1 MGTDPV
7 KRARAKRGLHRYT
20 GQGMVRGLIVRA
32 YHRLK
37 PWLESLENQESAAG
51 GPAVASGVSHFPT
64 FLCRLMEELARA
76 ERHHLELG
84 LLVFSLPLSAA
95 RGPQRTELE
104 VVLRD
109 CLRKSDIPG
118 RLSDDLLAVLL
129 PETGQ
134 RAPEAAERI
143 ARLLSQTAGTAVT
156 AGYARY
162 PQDGQRVSQLLAVA
176 TERSTGTAAP
186 EAMARGAGLEGSM
199 REIPKA
205 W

>member
-1 MGTDPV
+1 
-7 KRARAKRGLHRYT
+7 
-20 GQGMVRGLIVRA
+20 MVRTLILGGYR
-32 YHRLK
+32 RLR
-37 PWLESLENQESAAG
+37 PWLERLESEESMG
-51 GPAVASGVSHFPT
+51 DGPVVTSGVSHFPT
-64 FLCRLMEELARA
+64 FLCRLMEELVRA

-104 VVLRD
+104 VALRD
-109 CLRKSDIPG
+109 SLRQSDIPG

-143 ARLLSQTAGTAVT
+143 ARLLSQTAGAAVT

-162 PQDGQRVSQLLAVA
+162 PEDGLRVSELLAVA
-176 TERSTGTAAP
+176 TERSMGTAAP
-186 EAMARGAGLEGSM
+186 TPGARAAEPAANSP
-199 REIPKA
+199 EIHLA
-205 W
+205 R

>member
-1 MGTDPV
+1 
-7 KRARAKRGLHRYT
+7 
-20 GQGMVRGLIVRA
+20 MVRTLMLGA
-32 YHRLK
+32 YRRLR
-37 PWLESLENQESAAG
+37 PWLENLEREESMG
-51 GPAVASGVSHFPT
+51 DGPAVTSGVSHFPT
-64 FLCRLMEELARA
+64 FLCRLMEELVRA

-95 RGPQRTELE
+95 RGPLRTELE

-109 CLRKSDIPG
+109 CLRKSDVPG

-143 ARLLSQTAGTAVT
+143 ARLLSQTAGATIT

-162 PQDGQRVSQLLAVA
+162 PEDGLRVSELLAVA
-176 TERSTGTAAP
+176 TERSTDAAAP
-186 EAMARGAGLEGSM
+186 APGARAVDTGASSP
-199 REIPKA
+199 EIHLA
-205 W
+205 R